1 MEQGYKYSI
10 STTPESNGYK
20 ATMQLNITRINNHDL
35 AMYFCIAKNARGI
48 TKGAFTL
55 YGKFCFRKAYVC

>member
-1 MEQGYKYSI
+1 
-10 STTPESNGYK
+10 
-20 ATMQLNITRINNHDL
+20 MQLNITRINNNDL

-55 YGKFCFRKAYVC
+55 YGNQLDFAFNSVKKNIF